1 MFKCI
6 ICGCEKDGV
15 LTAHKP
21 RDRKDL
27 SIVDCPECGHRQLFP
42 LLSEEELEDEYA
54 NDKTVRATTGVK
66 IAPGADFAAMKSK
79 FAEWTTVHA
88 DMYWEHMQKCKYVL
102 DVGSGYGFLEE
113 ELNKREG
120 KKFVIEGIEIG
131 DYRLN
136 NYVGGTV
143 YKVNILKDQ
152 IPDMLQGKYD
162 LVIALHTLEH
172 INEPVAFLRRM
183 RLLLSDDGRI
193 IIEVPNLDSFLC
205 ELSPE
210 YKEFFYLYEHVSYFT
225 KETLRIALEE
235 AGYHDVII
243 RSEEIYSLENHM
255 NWMRTGKPFIQYNQ
269 MYMSDK
275 RLEFINRIYQEIV
288 GKMGKGYALIA
299 EARV

>member
-1 MFKCI
+1 
-6 ICGCEKDGV
+6 
-15 LTAHKP
+15 
-21 RDRKDL
+21 
-27 SIVDCPECGHRQLFP
+27 
-42 LLSEEELEDEYA
+42 
-54 NDKTVRATTGVK
+54 
-66 IAPGADFAAMKSK
+66 
-79 FAEWTTVHA
+79 
-88 DMYWEHMQKCKYVL
+88 
-102 DVGSGYGFLEE
+102 
-113 ELNKREG
+113 
-120 KKFVIEGIEIG
+120 
-131 DYRLN
+131 
-136 NYVGGTV
+136 
-143 YKVNILKDQ
+143 
-152 IPDMLQGKYD
+152 